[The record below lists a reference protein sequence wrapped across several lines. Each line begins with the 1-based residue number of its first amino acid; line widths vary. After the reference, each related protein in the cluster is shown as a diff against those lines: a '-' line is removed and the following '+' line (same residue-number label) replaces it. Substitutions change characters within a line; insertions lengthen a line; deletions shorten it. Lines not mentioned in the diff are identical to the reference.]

1 MRGEEFAM
9 KLYYSPGACSLAAHI
24 VADEADLR
32 LQLEKVD
39 LKAHKTE
46 NGQDY
51 YTVNPKGYVPTIQLD
66 DGSTL
71 TENIAVLNYLAD
83 RTGHKLFTPEPGSM
97 EHYRLEEWLG
107 FITTELHKSFAPFFQ
122 NGSELEKRRAREKI
136 FKRLAHA
143 NEALGANRFL
153 MGSRMTVADAYLF
166 VMLTWA
172 RKVEL
177 DFSRFSNLTGFF
189 QRMSERPSV
198 QRALREEGLPLAA

>member
-1 MRGEEFAM
+1 M

-39 LKAHKTE
+39 LKSHRTE

-51 YTVNPKGYVPTIQLD
+51 YGINPKGYVPTIQLD
-66 DGSTL
+66 DGNTL
-71 TENIAVLNYLAD
+71 TENVAVLNWLAD
-83 RTGHKLFTPEPGSM
+83 HTAHKLFTPEPGSM

-107 FITTELHKSFAPFFQ
+107 FITTELHKSFGPFFQ
-122 NGSELEKRRAREKI
+122 GGSEKEKRNAKEKI
-136 FKRLAHA
+136 RKRFTYV
-143 NEALGANRFL
+143 NGQLGGNPFL
-153 MGSRMTVADAYLF
+153 MGGRMTVADAYLF

-172 RKVEL
+172 KKNNFDL
-177 DFSRFSNLTGFF
+177 SHYPNLSAFF
-189 QRMSERPSV
+189 ARVSQRPSV

>member
-1 MRGEEFAM
+1 M

-39 LKAHKTE
+39 LKSHRTE

-51 YTVNPKGYVPTIQLD
+51 YKVNPKGYVPAIQLD

-71 TENIAVLNYLAD
+71 TENVAVLNYLAD
-83 RTGHKLFTPEPGSM
+83 HTGRKLFTPESGSM

-122 NGSELEKRRAREKI
+122 GGTIEEKRKAKEKI
-136 FKRLAHA
+136 GKRLAYVDGQLA
-143 NEALGANRFL
+143 GKPFL
-153 MGSRMTVADAYLF
+153 MGEQMTVADAYLF

-172 RKVEL
+172 KKN
-177 DFSRFSNLTGFF
+177 DFDLSRYPNLSAFF
-189 QRMSERPSV
+189 ARMSRRPSV
-198 QRALREEGLPLAA
+198 QRALKEEDLPLAA

>member
-1 MRGEEFAM
+1 M

-24 VADEADLR
+24 VVDEADLR

-39 LKAHKTE
+39 LKSHKTE

-51 YTVNPKGYVPTIQLD
+51 YGVNPKGYVPTIQLD

-71 TENIAVLNYLAD
+71 TENVAVLNYLAD
-83 RTGHKLFTPEPGSM
+83 HTGHKLYTPEPGSM

-122 NGSELEKRRAREKI
+122 NGSELEKRKAKDKI
-136 FKRLAHA
+136 LKRLTYV
-143 NEALGANRFL
+143 NDQLKGNRFL
-153 MGSRMTVADAYLF
+153 MGNRMTVADAYLF

-172 RKVEL
+172 KKIEFDL
-177 DFSRFSNLTGFF
+177 SCFSNLNAFTGAC
-189 QRMSERPSV
+189 RTAPPSSA
-198 QRALREEGLPLAA
+198 R